1 MRSTA
6 AGVSRSRRAAAHRR
20 IAPRALRRLALR
32 ALLSTLLVA
41 VPGAARAVDAARWPQ
56 HAITIHAGNQ
66 AGSATDVVA
75 RLLAEALEAQFGVP
89 VVVENRAGAGG
100 RIAAEATAKAPA
112 NGYTL
117 LVAGTSNLVLAPAF
131 EPDLRYDPL
140 RDFKP
145 IGRLA
150 QVPFG
155 FAVGASVPANTL
167 GELAALARREP
178 GRLTYVSLGAATTTT
193 SGMARFMR
201 EARVDLLGIEYRG
214 IASAIPD
221 VLAGRVDVV
230 FTEVGALAQYAQGRN
245 LRVLAIAAPRRAARL
260 PQVPTTAEQGFPGVV
275 VGSWYGLLAPAG
287 TPTDVVKRLE
297 DAYAAVV
304 KSPAMRMRIDALGYE
319 PVDDA
324 PGQFGKVL
332 RDEIAAARET
342 LRHAAAPG
350 R

>member
-1 MRSTA
+1 MST
-6 AGVSRSRRAAAHRR
+6 V
-20 IAPRALRRLALR
+20 
-32 ALLSTLLVA
+32 LVA
-41 VPGAARAVDAARWPQ
+41 VPGVAKPVDAPRWPQ
-56 HAITIHAGNQ
+56 HAITILAGNQ
-66 AGSATDVVA
+66 AGSATDLVA
-75 RLLAEALEAQFGVP
+75 RMFAEALEAQFGVP

-131 EPDLRYDPL
+131 EPDLRYDPIRDL
-140 RDFKP
+140 RP

-155 FAVGASVPANTL
+155 FAVGPGVRATTL
-167 GELAALARREP
+167 GELATLARREP

-193 SGMARFMR
+193 SGMAAFMR
-201 EARVDLLGIEYRG
+201 EARVDMLGIEYRG
-214 IASAIPD
+214 IASAFPD

-230 FTEVGALAQYAQGRN
+230 FTELGALAQYAQGRG

-260 PQVPTTAEQGFPGVV
+260 PNVPTTAEQGFPGVV

-287 TPTDVVKRLE
+287 TPPEVVKRLE
-297 DAYAAVV
+297 DAYAEVV
-304 KSPAMRMRIDALGYE
+304 KAPAMRMRIEALGYE
-319 PVDDA
+319 PVADA
-324 PGQFGKVL
+324 PGQFGRAL
-332 RDEIAAARET
+332 STEIAAARAP
-342 LRHAAAPG
+342 RRNGAATG